1 MVFVFFTIWEI
12 MEDRTVLITA
22 IILAVLAVAWIVVHI
37 IVTHFIKDDNNSI
50 MSAKGHVGKW
60 FTGGRDW

>member
-22 IILAVLAVAWIVVHI
+22 IILAVLAVAWIVIHI
-37 IVTHFIKDDNNSI
+37 VVTKLDTKLPSPLN
-50 MSAKGHVGKW
+50 KGQPIGQW
-60 FTGGRDW
+60 FEGGRNW